1 MRTPA
6 ELTIFKVQQAIGSM
20 AIEGIRLSPKTQRVM
35 LEIASGQVSA
45 TEVKQAL
52 IAQYKQKAPA

>member
-6 ELTIFKVQQAIGSM
+6 ELTVFKVQQAIGSM
-20 AIEGIRLSPKTQRVM
+20 AIEGIRLSPKTQHVM

-52 IAQYKQKAPA
+52 IAKYKQKASA

>member
-6 ELTIFKVQQAIGSM
+6 ELTVFKVQQAIGSM
-20 AIEGIRLSPKTQRVM
+20 AIEGIRLSPKTQHVM
-35 LEIASGQVSA
+35 FEIASGQVSA

-52 IAQYKQKAPA
+52 IAQYKQKASA

>member
-6 ELTIFKVQQAIGSM
+6 ELTVFKVQQAIGSM

-52 IAQYKQKAPA
+52 IAQYKQEASA

>member
-1 MRTPA
+1 MCTPA
-6 ELTIFKVQQAIGSM
+6 ELTVFKVQQAIGSM
-20 AIEGIRLSPKTQRVM
+20 AIEGIRLSPKTQHVM

-52 IAQYKQKAPA
+52 IAQYKQKASA